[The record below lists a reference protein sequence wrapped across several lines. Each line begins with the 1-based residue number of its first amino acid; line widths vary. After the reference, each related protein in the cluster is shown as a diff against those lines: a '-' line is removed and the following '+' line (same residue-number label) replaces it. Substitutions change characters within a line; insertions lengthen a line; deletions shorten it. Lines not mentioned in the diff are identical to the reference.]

1 MSISNI
7 DLLLLSAMTASS
19 VWTVMTRSLVKS
31 AIGLALTSSI
41 LSVIIFRLDS
51 PMAAVFELSVCT
63 GLITVVFL
71 STISL
76 IKPLTHREIMELSKK
91 RYKRF
96 WYMPFVILGLAAF
109 IAIFVRIPNQIPA
122 HRPWLITDVRVV
134 LWNLRHLDLF
144 GQIIVLL
151 AGALGVVVLFEERKK
166 DEW

>member
-1 MSISNI
+1 MTDFTNLI
-7 DLLLLSAMTASS
+7 LLIIMTVAS

-31 AIGLALTSSI
+31 AIGLALTSAI
-41 LSVIIFRLDS
+41 LTVIIFRMDS

-96 WYMPFVILGLAAF
+96 WYMPIIMALAALLMVSF
-109 IAIFVRIPNQIPA
+109 INIPNQIPA
-122 HRPWLITDVRVV
+122 HRPFLISDVRVV
-134 LWNLRHLDLF
+134 LWNMRHLDLF
-144 GQIIVLL
+144 GQIVVIL
-151 AGALGVVVLFEERKK
+151 AGALGVVILFEERKK